1 MSEDIDQEIDILNKQ
16 IENNRAIIL
25 NIMAETHA
33 LENTVSLLKLK
44 RSGVL
49 SGA

>member
-1 MSEDIDQEIDILNKQ
+1 VAADIDQEIDILTQK
-16 IENNRAIIL
+16 IETNRTTIL
-25 NIMAETHA
+25 NILAENRA
-33 LENTVSLLKLK
+33 LENTVGLLKLK